1 LQNYSKE
8 KAKHAM
14 VGVDE
19 ICKSAIIAVRASILA
34 ARKLVA
40 VPGNSP
46 AYVAGIIIGCRRF
59 HGLDQE

>member
-1 LQNYSKE
+1 
-8 KAKHAM
+8 M